1 MQKTETDKETEKKN
15 CEKHC
20 PKYYDFPETKFTSN

>member
-20 PKYYDFPETKFTSN
+20 PKYYDFTETKFTSN